1 MKTLEERTQKA
12 EELKR
17 KYQEICNAR
26 RENLD
31 RFEGGEIGLDEF
43 CETDGKLNHKVSGWR
58 NSFMFWLASVCD
70 MPVAEIRRN
79 HARFDEIDLYAKYL
93 KY

>member
-43 CETDGKLNHKVSGWR
+43 CEIDSKNSRRVAGWR
-58 NSFMFWLASVCD
+58 NSFMFWLASVTD

-79 HARFDEIDLYAKYL
+79 HARFDEVDLYFKYL
-93 KY
+93 K